1 MVAFMTRSDS
11 LSDSDHDNQIEL
23 IVPARA
29 DMASTVRLVA
39 ASLGADVGLTL
50 DEIDDVRLALDE
62 IFSSAA
68 EHADDTSAAAADRIS
83 VTFRPGDRRLD
94 VIVFVVGDRTIT
106 LDPLAT
112 RILASVADDFQST
125 AGAFMFSKSAAEAF
139 S

>member
-1 MVAFMTRSDS
+1 MNGSGTPTSTE
-11 LSDSDHDNQIEL
+11 HDNQIEL
-23 IVPARA
+23 IVPART

-68 EHADDTSAAAADRIS
+68 EHTDETSASNASRIS
-83 VTFRPGDRRLD
+83 VTFRPGNHRLD
-94 VIVFVVGDRTIT
+94 VIVFVVGDDTIE
-106 LDPLAT
+106 LDPLAA
-112 RILASVADDFQST
+112 RILASVADEFRSEGGVFT
-125 AGAFMFSKSAAEAF
+125 FTKSAAEAF

>member
-1 MVAFMTRSDS
+1 MVAIMTRSDA
-11 LSDSDHDNQIEL
+11 LSDSERDNQIEL
-23 IVPARA
+23 IVPART

-68 EHADDTSAAAADRIS
+68 EHADDTSVSPGDRIS

-112 RILASVADDFQST
+112 RILASVADDFQNT